1 MILAG
6 ILEPIFAKSTKTRK
20 IREIYIL
27 RKIDSLKVLRFWVFS
42 FFLFS
47 DQKLLVIMNMQT
59 NLKLLHFLCNW
70 WKKMCIA
77 FYYLN

>member
-47 DQKLLVIMNMQT
+47 DQKLLVIMNMQHKFET
-59 NLKLLHFLCNW
+59 FT
-70 WKKMCIA
+70 
-77 FYYLN
+77 FPV